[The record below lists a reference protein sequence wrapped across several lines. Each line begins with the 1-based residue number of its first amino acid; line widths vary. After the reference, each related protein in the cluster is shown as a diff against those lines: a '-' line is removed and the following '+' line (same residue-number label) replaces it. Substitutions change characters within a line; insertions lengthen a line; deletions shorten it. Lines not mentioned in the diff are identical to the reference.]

1 MGGNASSKFSF
12 DLSNPN
18 FEPKRNFRWRLLF
31 DNLVNHIPPQYV
43 VSVTKP
49 SISWAKQKDPII
61 GGYEYRATEGFETEP
76 IEIVCIDDEQN
87 LVGNWIHYYLSLSG
101 VDTGESSAYNVD
113 SNVYRSKT
121 RNIEIQMLNELGNPI
136 ESFILVDAWISGIRQ
151 SSLSYEDGGFSTYSM
166 TITYNGYRYRVSK
179 ESKQVA
185 SETNYSNIKTT
196 SSDGKLQ
203 TISIDKNAL
212 YLGDS
217 RKQKN
222 KKRNKVKRKND
233 SPAPADQ
240 S

>member
-1 MGGNASSKFSF
+1 MGGNASSKLSF

-18 FEPKRNFRWRLLF
+18 FEPNRNFIWRLLF

-101 VDTGESSAYNVD
+101 VDTGESSAYNVNT
-113 SNVYRSKT
+113 NVYRSKM
-121 RNIEIQMLNELGNPI
+121 RNIEIQMLNELGYPI

-166 TITYNGYRYRVSK
+166 TITYNGYSYKVSK

-185 SETNYSNIKTT
+185 SEINYSNIKTT

-203 TISIDKNAL
+203 TISRDKNAL
-212 YLGDS
+212 YHGDS
-217 RKQKN
+217 RKKKN
-222 KKRNKVKRKND
+222 IKKGKSKKK
-233 SPAPADQ
+233 Q
-240 S
+240 SKPFTTNN